1 MDTCVNSLDSST
13 EYDML
18 DEGLDEDSRNC
29 SDDIIQI
36 VECQKYNLEI
46 NDYVSNPQL
55 QLDNDEY
62 YDFTNSLSLLE
73 YSDESLLSE
82 SLLSESSSSSFD
94 A

>member
-1 MDTCVNSLDSST
+1 MDTGANSSNSLT
-13 EYDML
+13 ECDML

-55 QLDNDEY
+55 QLDSDEY

-73 YSDESLLSE
+73 YSDESE